1 MRVKIFK
8 DENTCNL
15 EEKINDFLKRIDP
28 RSVIDIKYTAAGTQY
43 SVDCYSAMIIL
54 QNES

>member
-8 DENTCNL
+8 DENICNL

-28 RSVIDIKYTAAGTQY
+28 RNVIDIKYTAAGTQY
-43 SVDCYSAMIIL
+43 SVDCYSVMIIL
-54 QNES
+54 QK